1 MRTALKL
8 LLAAL
13 ATTLAMGFAASSA
26 TAQAEFH
33 VEPEDEPGTSCSV
46 LDPCE
51 IHAESTESLEHPT
64 SVLEV
69 FVPGHLVFS
78 RCHDEF
84 EGEIRED
91 GTGHITNQVL
101 RDPTGQPGACT
112 RQACDSA
119 GEAEWPFELEEN
131 SPGNEVIHVDFC
143 LEPIGGGAENHCDV
157 ELPITDEGDHHY
169 VIEATDE
176 PCAIPDPPF
185 TVFVSGEW
193 ELEHGHPLPNENHQ
207 PIEISHSTP

>member
-13 ATTLAMGFAASSA
+13 ATTLAMGLAASSA

-33 VEPEDEPGTSCSV
+33 VEPEDEPGVC
-46 LDPCE
+46 DPCP
-51 IHAESTESLEHPT
+51 IHAKSTGSPNHLT

-69 FVPGHLVFS
+69 NAPGHTVFS
-78 RCHDEF
+78 RCTDEF
-84 EGEIRED
+84 EGEIYED

-101 RDPTGQPGACT
+101 TGPLCT

-119 GEAEWPFELEEN
+119 LETEWPFELEET
-131 SPGNEVIHVDFC
+131 SPGVETIDVRFC
-143 LEPIGGGAENHCDV
+143 LEPIGGGAEFHCDLI
-157 ELPITDEGDHHY
+157 LPITDAGNHDY
-169 VIEATDE
+169 IIEADKE
-176 PCAIPDPPF
+176 HCPNPAGPE
-185 TVFVSGEW
+185 VRVSGEW
-193 ELEHGHPLPNENHQ
+193 EIENGHPLADPDHQ